1 MCLTVHTSEHPDL
14 KPKVAG
20 EDIKCF
26 KVVRWMDPTFL
37 EKIHGATSVPT
48 GLYESNYVYGRVNKT
63 TEFEEES
70 NYFVHAGYG
79 EVARGFHSFKNFN
92 DAVRELD
99 FWLRTCSKYH
109 SNHHFEIV
117 ECLIPAGTEYYEGY
131 TDLLKPGYASGTL
144 VVEDFEEGEGYYKK
158 SSDIEKRYK

>member
-37 EKIHGATSVPT
+37 EKMHGATSVPT
-48 GLYESNYVYGRVNKT
+48 GLYESDYVYGRTNVA
-63 TEFEEES
+63 TEFEEQIEDAEHIGS
-70 NYFVHAGYG
+70 R
-79 EVARGFHSFKNFN
+79 EVRRGFHSFKNFS
-92 DAVRELD
+92 DTVRELD

-109 SNHHFEIV
+109 SDHHFEIV

-131 TDLLKPGYASGTL
+131 DGSLKPGYVSRTL